1 VKFEL
6 RFESTVW
13 KAERKSE
20 MWQKFLSASNSSTFE
35 DYNRS
40 FKPTL
45 SSLSFFDFFNQNK
58 KGITPESY
66 VAD

>member
-13 KAERKSE
+13 KVDRKSE
-20 MWQKFLSASNSSTFE
+20 MWKKFLSASNSSTFE
-35 DYNRS
+35 DYKCF

-58 KGITPESY
+58 KGINPESY
-66 VAD
+66 IAD